1 MFQDKELVYIS
12 VLRDYVLVCCI
23 LPIVLYNF
31 LRASIWNRNK
41 MIRQT
46 SGRMYLQFYMLYN
59 TCMLAYVAGR
69 E

>member
-1 MFQDKELVYIS
+1 MFQDKELVYMS

-31 LRASIWNRNK
+31 LRACIWNRNK

-46 SGRMYLQFYMLYN
+46 SGRLYLQFYMLYN

>member
-1 MFQDKELVYIS
+1 MS

-41 MIRQT
+41 TIHQA

-59 TCMLAYVAGR
+59 TVC
-69 E
+69 